1 MYLRRNLFQD
11 DHILHQL
18 DNVVLT
24 PHMAGNAGDVMLLSV
39 KMMME
44 EIVRYMKNEKLES
57 QIV

>member
-1 MYLRRNLFQD
+1 MFKEEPLPD
-11 DHILHQL
+11 DHILHKL
-18 DNVVLT
+18 DNVVIT

-44 EIVRYMKNEKLES
+44 EIIRYMSGEKLAH

>member
-1 MYLRRNLFQD
+1 MIN
-11 DHILHQL
+11 ILHQL
-18 DNVVLT
+18 DNVVSYSA
-24 PHMAGNAGDVMLLSV
+24 HGRNAGDVMLLSV